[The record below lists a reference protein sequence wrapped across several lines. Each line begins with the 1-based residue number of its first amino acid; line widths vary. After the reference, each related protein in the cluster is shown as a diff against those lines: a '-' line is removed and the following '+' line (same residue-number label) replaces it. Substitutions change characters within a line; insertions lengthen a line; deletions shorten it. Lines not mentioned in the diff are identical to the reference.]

1 MIIADMDHARLYL
14 CVVVMVIILNTQ
26 TTIIKSFIDGTDKD
40 VYNGHVHKIVFISIL
55 KQLLKFNV
63 NDRTEFDEV
72 IALIMALTE
81 IFSDLETA
89 SIDMLS
95 NKIKILTKLNKSL
108 VF

>member
-1 MIIADMDHARLYL
+1 M
-14 CVVVMVIILNTQ
+14 
-26 TTIIKSFIDGTDKD
+26 
-40 VYNGHVHKIVFISIL
+40 YNGHVHKIVFISIL

-95 NKIKILTKLNKSL
+95 NKIKILPQFKIKMVS
-108 VF
+108 